1 MTGVFAEMDMP
12 DESEIIALEELAEC
26 LKPLEGLTKRLC
38 TEHFTALQA
47 DSVFNTAFDA
57 LRRQQ
62 TAVSDKILRALKT
75 RYEQRKN
82 TVLLSALSFLSDPMD
97 YETCNEGLLELAE
110 LRVEMKALCTR
121 LFPEPDPEPG
131 ISQEP
136 STSADHPR
144 PSTSGDTTA
153 GTSAESMQARAEPR
167 RQLSY
172 GEKLSAMFDDGLKT
186 IGTQKK
192 RKVCDIY
199 AEMSLAAQTGE
210 LTDRLVKLL
219 HALESVQA
227 SSVESERAFSCAGSF
242 VTKVRNRMGDET
254 LDNYCFARHKLQ
266 MAKKLVLVAV
276 IIIKILCSF
285 AFLFKKM
292 KDPDS
297 KSVKIITD
305 PSGRLKKLKD
315 SDSGFLIF

>member
-12 DESEIIALEELAEC
+12 DESEITALEELAEC

-121 LFPEPDPEPG
+121 LFPDPDPEAEPG
-131 ISQEP
+131 SSQEPRP

-144 PSTSGDTTA
+144 PSTSTSADTSA
-153 GTSAESMQARAEPR
+153 DTSAESMQARAEPR

-172 GEKLSAMFDDGLKT
+172 GEKLSAMFDDGLKN

-227 SSVESERAFSCAGSF
+227 SSVESERAFSCAGGF

-276 IIIKILCSF
+276 IKYSF
-285 AFLFKKM
+285 AFLFKKKRM
-292 KDPDS
+292 IRIPD
-297 KSVKIITD
+297 
-305 PSGRLKKLKD
+305 L
-315 SDSGFLIF
+315 

>member
-12 DESEIIALEELAEC
+12 DESEITALEELAEC
-26 LKPLEGLTKRLC
+26 LKLLEGLKKRLC

-62 TAVSDKILRALKT
+62 TAVSDKILKALKT

-121 LFPEPDPEPG
+121 LFPEPDPEAEPG
-131 ISQEP
+131 SSQEPRP

-144 PSTSGDTTA
+144 PSTSTSADTSA
-153 GTSAESMQARAEPR
+153 DTSAESMQARAEPR

-172 GEKLSAMFDDGLKT
+172 GEKLSAMFDDGLKN

-219 HALESVQA
+219 RALESVQA

-276 IIIKILCSF
+276 IKYSF
-285 AFLFKKM
+285 AFLFKKKRM
-292 KDPDS
+292 IRIPD
-297 KSVKIITD
+297 
-305 PSGRLKKLKD
+305 L
-315 SDSGFLIF
+315 

>member
-1 MTGVFAEMDMP
+1 
-12 DESEIIALEELAEC
+12 
-26 LKPLEGLTKRLC
+26 
-38 TEHFTALQA
+38 
-47 DSVFNTAFDA
+47 
-57 LRRQQ
+57 
-62 TAVSDKILRALKT
+62 
-75 RYEQRKN
+75 
-82 TVLLSALSFLSDPMD
+82 MD

-110 LRVEMKALCTR
+110 LLVEMKALCTR
-121 LFPEPDPEPG
+121 LFPETDPEAEPG
-131 ISQEP
+131 SSQEP

-144 PSTSGDTTA
+144 PSTSGDT
-153 GTSAESMQARAEPR
+153 SAESMQARAEPC

-172 GEKLSAMFDDGLKT
+172 GEKLSAMFDDGLKN

-192 RKVCDIY
+192 RKVCNIY

-242 VTKVRNRMGDET
+242 VTKVRNKMGDET

-266 MAKKLVLVAV
+266 MAKKPVLVAV

-297 KSVKIITD
+297 GSVKIITD
-305 PSGRLKKLKD
+305 PSGRL
-315 SDSGFLIF
+315 